1 MGMATVLVV
10 GMAWWWGL
18 GFGAALTFGL
28 SVSCASTV
36 VLVKTLDARGVLET
50 MNGRIAVGWLVVE
63 DLATVLLLVLLPP
76 LAGVLGGAP
85 APVEGTAPL
94 WRTIGQMLLQ
104 VSAFIAL
111 MLIVGRR
118 VIPWILC
125 EVQRTGSRELFTIAD
140 IMTAISLAYGTDQY
154 FNVI

>member
-1 MGMATVLVV
+1 
-10 GMAWWWGL
+10 
-18 GFGAALTFGL
+18 
-28 SVSCASTV
+28 
-36 VLVKTLDARGVLET
+36 
-50 MNGRIAVGWLVVE
+50 MNGRIAVGGLVVE

-85 APVEGTAPL
+85 APEGAAPL

-118 VIPWILC
+118 VMPWLLWQ
-125 EVQRTGSRELFTIAD
+125 VTRTGSLELFTPPVI
-140 IMTAISLAYGTDQY
+140 THAISIAIVSATLYKGSLGLGS
-154 FNVI
+154 FFRGMVIGGC

>member
-1 MGMATVLVV
+1 
-10 GMAWWWGL
+10 
-18 GFGAALTFGL
+18 
-28 SVSCASTV
+28 
-36 VLVKTLDARGVLET
+36 
-50 MNGRIAVGWLVVE
+50 MNGRIAVGGLVVE

-85 APVEGTAPL
+85 APEGAAPL

-118 VIPWILC
+118 VMPWLLWQ
-125 EVQRTGSRELFTIAD
+125 VTRTGSRELFTLAVIT
-140 IMTAISLAYGTDQY
+140 TAISIAYGAAQF
-154 FNVI
+154 FNVSLAPDRKRVVEGKSGSVSVGLGGR